1 MGQQKKYQNKEAMG
15 KSRGGLSTKI
25 HAAIDGL
32 GNPVRFLL
40 TAGQCSEMTQSDALI
55 EGFSADYVIDELI
68 GVIESTQTTAVIPP
82 TLAPSTSAK
91 AGGISITPVPQR
103 DNKQHLSQA
112 CNVRPRQSRQRQ

>member
-1 MGQQKKYQNKEAMG
+1 MG

-91 AGGISITPVPQR
+91 ASGISITPVPASEIISSTLARLVMCGPGNQGN
-103 DNKQHLSQA
+103 DNDSENQIIVQ
-112 CNVRPRQSRQRQ
+112 